1 VPAPQYV
8 HPQFRYRSPKQRF
21 QRGLWLALACLGVA
35 GIGAAM
41 MVPLGP
47 SKSDAAM
54 APADQVS
61 RAETIPAVSPA
72 GYAAVDPQPASEHG
86 AQAIAGKSSCLGQSR
101 DGSCVS
107 FQLPKVRMVRLPRVA
122 SVGQQGNSAKSGVAA
137 NSRATELDKGIAET
151 KKAQRSAHRQ
161 NQRRNQPS
169 HSTPSR
175 GDVRV
180 ADWAA
185 RGYASTWRSDQGRQG
200 FARNF
205 W

>member
-1 VPAPQYV
+1 MPAPQYL

-21 QRGLWLALACLGVA
+21 WRGLWLTLACLGVA

-47 SKSDAAM
+47 RKSDAAM

-61 RAETIPAVSPA
+61 RAETIPVVSPV
-72 GYAAVDPQPASEHG
+72 GYAAVDQQPASD
-86 AQAIAGKSSCLGQSR
+86 AQVVAQKPVCLGPSR
-101 DGSCVS
+101 SDGSCVS
-107 FQLPKVRMVRLPRVA
+107 FQLPKVRMVRVPRA
-122 SVGQQGNSAKSGVAA
+122 SILGQHGNSAKPAVAA
-137 NSRATELDKGIAET
+137 NSRATELNKRIAET
-151 KKAQRSAHRQ
+151 DKAQRSAHR
-161 NQRRNQPS
+161 NQRRNQPL
-169 HSTPSR
+169 HSRPSR

-185 RGYASTWRSDQGRQG
+185 RGYAPTWRSDQGHQG

>member
-1 VPAPQYV
+1 MPAPQYV
-8 HPQFRYRSPKQRF
+8 HPDFRFLSPKQRL
-21 QRGLWLALACLGVA
+21 RRRLWLALACLGVV
-35 GIGAAM
+35 GIGAAIM
-41 MVPLGP
+41 ARP
-47 SKSDAAM
+47 SASESDAAI
-54 APADQVS
+54 APRDPVS
-61 RAETIPAVSPA
+61 RAETIPTASPV
-72 GYAAVDPQPASEHG
+72 GYAAVDPQLASEHG
-86 AQAIAGKSSCLGQSR
+86 AQVIAQKPFCLGPSQS

-107 FQLPKVRMVRLPRVA
+107 FQVPKVRMVRVATPRA
-122 SVGQQGNSAKSGVAA
+122 SSAGHQGNSAKPGAVAA
-137 NSRATELDKGIAET
+137 TSMATEGTTES

-185 RGYASTWRSDQGRQG
+185 RGYAHGDYGRQG
-200 FARNF
+200 FSRNF

>member
-1 VPAPQYV
+1 MVYRSVPVPAPQYV
-8 HPQFRYRSPKQRF
+8 HLQFPYRSPKQRLR
-21 QRGLWLALACLGVA
+21 RGIWVALACLGVA
-35 GIGAAM
+35 GVGAAM

-47 SKSDAAM
+47 RKSDAAM

-61 RAETIPAVSPA
+61 RA
-72 GYAAVDPQPASEHG
+72 AVDPQTASEHG
-86 AQAIAGKSSCLGQSR
+86 AQVIAGKPSCLGQST
-101 DGSCVS
+101 DGTCIS
-107 FQLPKVRMVRLPRVA
+107 FQLPKVRMVRVPRVA

-185 RGYASTWRSDQGRQG
+185 RGYGSTWRSDQGRQG